1 MSFVKLR
8 KEGLCPSLPPL
19 KPCQFEAVHAMVR
32 SLEETKES
40 FVAFWPKNS
49 GVATLFSHFLIYLEA
64 GQKLP
69 EHVCMLYDNETMAVT
84 AMRMSIGKPVKEDDE
99 DCRTTEICNTWER
112 KKCADTLYEAL
123 PRLSRDLIDMIVA
136 YSMHGK
142 TQFTYVGLD
151 KPGEMTDLQFDMLLA
166 RVQDVYLPWALAT
179 NHCPLSYVFVR
190 TQPSSASSNFPLLS
204 VCDSPKWE
212 HDADCDHGWFFS
224 SMDKA
229 EANAAKQRVLANEYR
244 VLNEKRREALK
255 CTRSVVTV

>member
-1 MSFVKLR
+1 
-8 KEGLCPSLPPL
+8 
-19 KPCQFEAVHAMVR
+19 MVR

-40 FVAFWPKNS
+40 FVAFWPRNS

-69 EHVCMLYDNETMAVT
+69 EHICMLYDNETMAVT
-84 AMRMSIGKPVKEDDE
+84 AMRMSIGESMKKDDE

-123 PRLSRDLIDMIVA
+123 PRLSQDLIDVIMA

-151 KPGEMTDLQFDMLLA
+151 NPEEMKDMQFDMLLA
-166 RVQDVYLPWALAT
+166 RVNRIYGPIGRCSRLY
-179 NHCPLSYVFVR
+179 YVFVR
-190 TQPSSASSNFPLLS
+190 EQPDSDSTLPILS

-212 HDADCDHGWFFS
+212 HDTDNDYGWFFS

-244 VLNEKRREALK
+244 ALHEKRREALK